1 MLSVDNSK
9 TNSEFK
15 EYLLTILLSLKHC
28 ANATGILTHAT
39 RQMNFEDVMLSEIS
53 QTQKDKYHMIPL
65 YKVPCVTKF
74 IEMKSRILAAA
85 AAKVAS
91 VMSDSVRPHR
101 RQPTRL
107 PRPWDSP
114 GTNTGVGC
122 HFLLQCMKVKSE
134 SGYQELGGR
143 RMERYYII
151 DTWFQF
157 GMIKNVLEMN
167 GSSGCSTV

>member
-91 VMSDSVRPHR
+91 VMSDSV
-101 RQPTRL
+101 
-107 PRPWDSP
+107 
-114 GTNTGVGC
+114 
-122 HFLLQCMKVKSE
+122 
-134 SGYQELGGR
+134 
-143 RMERYYII
+143 
-151 DTWFQF
+151 
-157 GMIKNVLEMN
+157 
-167 GSSGCSTV
+167 